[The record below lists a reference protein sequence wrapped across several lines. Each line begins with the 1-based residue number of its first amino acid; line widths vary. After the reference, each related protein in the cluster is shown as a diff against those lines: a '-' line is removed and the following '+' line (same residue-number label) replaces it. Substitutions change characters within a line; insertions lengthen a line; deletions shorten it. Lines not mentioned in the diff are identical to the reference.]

1 MWLEKFGPPEVTQTT
16 WRLHKSKIDPCL
28 QCRHH
33 PRSFSSLSCPHPTYK
48 GADKLAHKYTHL
60 HTFTHVLTAN
70 FPSLPLF
77 LSHRLFPVSPSLPRT
92 RARCRCPRDC
102 APVCM
107 HARRSACSRRGRGGR
122 LLDALR
128 ARDVGDA
135 RGWLNDTTLGS
146 NGNVVEKRH
155 RHRPSDLL
163 VALSSYGDLLMQD
176 AKDEGRIIY
185 ELLYVCGGKGW
196 GRTPVASC
204 QRSYRDLNVHIFFLF
219 PSIFSLNKLICR
231 YLNVHISP
239 TPKA

>member
-33 PRSFSSLSCPHPTYK
+33 PRSFPPLSRPRPHTKARPHSYIRTHTYIPSQPYSISRLSLSP
-48 GADKLAHKYTHL
+48 
-60 HTFTHVLTAN
+60 FLTA
-70 FPSLPLF
+70 F
-77 LSHRLFPVSPSLPRT
+77 SPSLPRT

-102 APVCM
+102 APVRCA
-107 HARRSACSRRGRGGR
+107 HALRARRCACPRRGIR
-122 LLDALR
+122 LLDVLR

-135 RGWLNDTTLGS
+135 RGGLNGTTLGS

-163 VALSSYGDLLMQD
+163 VALASYGDLLLQD
-176 AKDEGRIIY
+176 VKDEGRIIY

-204 QRSYRDLNVHIFFLF
+204 QRSCLDLNVHIYFFPF
-219 PSIFSLNKLICR
+219 PFSTQL
-231 YLNVHISP
+231 S
-239 TPKA
+239 